1 MVKLRVGMITC
12 WYKNISMANY
22 SSNLKKALEK
32 KGVKIQIVTSNCICE
47 YAYHS
52 KTEIFQGKCR
62 LVSQSLIPFIKIT
75 EKDFRKPMVRI
86 LHSIAQM
93 TRGMKYLAKCRDC
106 HIIHYQQSSPFSF
119 GSFPLIP
126 LLLIPTPQKKIV
138 TIHNFDRL
146 ITTSKTWVLN
156 RIYKYAEAIIVHSK
170 EHKKRAIKLGIPKH
184 KIRVI
189 PHGAQFTKE
198 LGLKKRRIT
207 FFGAPIERKGFFTLI
222 KALKILKDSGV
233 KITLEIYGIY
243 GANEKN
249 DAIKE
254 VKRLNVGDMLQWH
267 GKLSEFEFDKKMQES
282 MFTFAVYLNPVAGSS
297 IITRAMING
306 TLVIASDVGGS
317 KEYLGD
323 ASIFVPPNDPKAL
336 ANAIQFLLE
345 NRKLCEKLGKEARK
359 RAIELFSWDKTA
371 KETVA
376 VYDFVLKDKLKQR
389 KKYLGF

>member
-1 MVKLRVGMITC
+1 MVRLHVGMITC

-22 SSNLKKALEK
+22 AFNLKKALEK
-32 KGVKIQIVTSNCICE
+32 NGVKIQIVTSNCVCE
-47 YAYHS
+47 YAYGS

-75 EKDFRKPMVRI
+75 VKDFRKPMVRI
-86 LHSIAQM
+86 LHSLAQM
-93 TRGMKYLAKCRDC
+93 VRGIKYLAKCRDC

-119 GSFPLIP
+119 GGFPLIP

-146 ITTSKTWVLN
+146 MTTSKTWVLN
-156 RIYKYAEAIIVHSK
+156 RIYKYADAIIVHSK
-170 EHKKRAIKLGIPKH
+170 EHKRRAIKLDIPRH
-184 KIRVI
+184 KIKVI

-198 LGLKKRRIT
+198 LGLKKKRIT

-222 KALKILKDSGV
+222 KALKILKDFGI
-233 KITLEIYGIY
+233 KINLEIYGIY
-243 GANEKN
+243 GASEKD

-254 VKRLNVGDMLQWH
+254 AERLDVNDLLQWH

-282 MFTFAVYLNPVAGSS
+282 MFTFAVYSNPVAGSS

-336 ANAIQFLLE
+336 ANTIQFLIE
-345 NRKLCEKLGKEARK
+345 NRRLCEKLGREARK
-359 RAIELFSWDKTA
+359 RAMGLFSWDKSA
-371 KETVA
+371 KETIA
-376 VYDFVLKDKLKQR
+376 VYKSVLKNK
-389 KKYLGF
+389 